1 MSENI
6 DLKQWISSNWGW
18 ENPTNELIEH
28 AIKAFERKQSQTPLL
43 DALIEYQV
51 FNAEAIEHVK
61 ELLLSDKG
69 SIYNQYK
76 LLLEEYNQNSMLA
89 EHKNKILSECRGE
102 QFLPDPGKLLL
113 NVHELMQD
121 PRIFAFCKENQC
133 CLMKQEQS
141 RPLLL
146 IGEYSLIRDN
156 LTSLVGASRSQHPI
170 MGKFEQVY
178 FAFSKMDLVNDLLT
192 RVSDPEATRE
202 AQNVIHEAEL
212 RGRDNRAR
220 EKLASIIDH
229 AVRNGGT
236 DIHINPNHYDPI
248 CPIHFRRHTVLHP
261 IPRQH
266 WFTLPEYQEV
276 KRLLLEKSSAAP
288 SGAEVMTPV
297 DGGFIYLRVSSSQ
310 VKCRASFIPLG
321 HEMTVSE
328 SLVGIRLR
336 LMLQGRGAPEAI
348 NAVEIGHHAESIQH
362 LKDAIAMQSGMV
374 IMIGPTNSGK
384 STTCLSMVELNRQ
397 LFGDKISRVS
407 IEDPVE
413 RIVPGIEQYQIN
425 HTLRND
431 PDRFVK
437 YLTSL
442 VRFDPDFIFL
452 GEIRD
457 PKTAA
462 MGVESAM
469 TGHLVLATLHADNT
483 YLGMKRLLNMLPDS
497 DKQFMAIHSVHHLF
511 SQRLYPKVCSHCAI
525 EREVT
530 DWDARQL
537 HFRWRDTVSNIK
549 DIPLPLTAKDIKAG
563 GCHEC
568 DFIGTN
574 GVHPILEYLPLNN
587 EAKSMLLSDSH
598 AEFEALKDKRKQDL
612 YRELIRAVASGI
624 VPLSSVIADQGVMND
639 ADAK

>member
-1 MSENI
+1 MSVKI

-18 ENPTNELIEH
+18 ETPSNELIEH
-28 AIKAFERKQSQTPLL
+28 AIKVFERKESQTPLL
-43 DALIEYQV
+43 DALINYQI
-51 FNAEAIEHVK
+51 FNAETIGHIKVF
-61 ELLLSDKG
+61 LSSSKATV
-69 SIYNQYK
+69 YNQYMS
-76 LLLEEYNQNSMLA
+76 LLEDHNQNSMLA
-89 EHKNKILSECRGE
+89 EHKNKILAECRGE
-102 QFLPDPGKLLL
+102 QFLPEPGKLLL
-113 NVHELMQD
+113 SVHELMQD
-121 PRIFAFCKENQC
+121 PLVLAFCKKNQC

-146 IGEYSLIRDN
+146 IGEYSLIREN

-170 MGKFEQVY
+170 MGKFTQVY
-178 FAFSKMDLVNDLLT
+178 FAFSKMDLVSDLLS
-192 RVSDPEATRE
+192 RAGNSEATRE

-212 RGRDNRAR
+212 KGRDSTAR

-236 DIHINPNHYDPI
+236 DIHINPNHYNPV
-248 CPIHFRRHTVLHP
+248 CAVHFRRHTFLHG
-261 IPRQH
+261 IPKQH
-266 WFTLPEYQEV
+266 WFTLPEYQEI
-276 KRLLLEKSSAAP
+276 KRLLLEKSGAAP

-297 DGGFIYLRVSSSQ
+297 DGGFIYQRVSSDQ
-310 VKCRASFIPLG
+310 IKCRASFIPLS

-336 LMLQGRGAPEAI
+336 LMLQGSGAPKAI
-348 NAVEIGHHAESIQH
+348 NAADIGHHQESIQH
-362 LKDAIAMQSGMV
+362 LTDAMAIQSGMV

-413 RIVPGIEQYQIN
+413 RIAPGIEQYQIN

-469 TGHLVLATLHADNT
+469 TGHLVLATLHADNS

-511 SQRLYPKVCSHCAI
+511 SQRLYPKVCEHCAI
-525 EREVT
+525 ERKVT
-530 DWDARQL
+530 DWDIRQL
-537 HFRWRDTVSNIK
+537 HFRWRDTVSEIQ
-549 DIPLPLTAKDIKAG
+549 DIPLPQAAKDINPD
-563 GCHEC
+563 GCKEC
-568 DFIGTN
+568 DYIGTD

-587 EAKSMLLSDSH
+587 EAKLMLLSDSH
-598 AEFEALKDKRKQDL
+598 TQFDALKDKRKQDL
-612 YRELIRAVASGI
+612 YRELVRAVTDGI
-624 VPLSSVIADQGVMND
+624 VPLSSVIAQQGVVNN
-639 ADAK
+639 ADVN